1 MKKYL
6 PILLIAFLG
15 IFAMSCDN
23 REDVIIP
30 QDNDTYSVV
39 FDINNVNFAPD
50 NNSVS
55 RYAYFGD
62 LPTYFLSSDALLIY
76 RQIGETG
83 GVNSNPVWKLLPTSD
98 FLPQGELNYFFD
110 YTVNDYKITADADF
124 DLSVQ
129 NSTFKN
135 EFLNNQRFR
144 VLLIPASF
152 KTTVDLKDYNAVIKA
167 FNIDDSNPT
176 KL

>member
-6 PILLIAFLG
+6 PILLIAFFGLFV
-15 IFAMSCDN
+15 ISCEN
-23 REDVIIP
+23 REDVVIAP
-30 QDNDTYSVV
+30 DNDTYPRVL
-39 FDINNVNFAPD
+39 DISNVDFAPD

-55 RYAYFGD
+55 TYVYFGN
-62 LPTYFLSSDALLIY
+62 LPTYFLNSDALLIY
-76 RQIGETG
+76 RRIGT
-83 GVNSNPVWKLLPTSD
+83 SNGNPIWQLLPTAD
-98 FLPQGELNYFFD
+98 FLAQGELNYFFD

-129 NSTFKN
+129 NAAFKN
-135 EFLNNQRFR
+135 QYLNGQRFR

-152 KTTVDLKDYNAVIKA
+152 KTTVDLKDYDAVIKA
-167 FNIDDSNPT
+167 YGIDDSNPS